1 MRKIFEAIGKTT
13 MHFGVICAVVIFMK
27 LIPFWLECIVAVAA
41 VIGLAAIY
49 YDDKDQ

>member
-13 MHFGVICAVVIFMK
+13 MHIGVICAAVIFMK
-27 LIPFWLECIVAVAA
+27 LVPFWLECIVAVVA

-49 YDDKDQ
+49 YDDKEK